1 MKKLVVSGLAVLG
14 TVAAFGAKWVDAHAP
29 AGGNGTEG
37 APYQTI
43 QEAINA
49 ASANETIWVK
59 PGDYATGETRDTL
72 SDGGNLSRVLITKPL
87 RIESTDGAAYL
98 TSFEDA
104 KGMAIIM
111 R

>member
-1 MKKLVVSGLAVLG
+1 MKKLVVSGLAALG
-14 TVAAFGAKWVDAHAP
+14 TVAAFGAKWVDAHAA

-72 SDGGNLSRVLITKPL
+72 SDGGNLARVLITKPL

-98 TSFEDA
+98 TSFADA
-104 KGMAIIM
+104 KGMAVIM